1 MSKKVECHE
10 DFFFL
15 IIKIKRTRRDD
26 SIDSII
32 KINVNE
38 DEENLNE
45 EINLKNDKRYDS
57 IDLDEVD

>member
-1 MSKKVECHE
+1 MPRR
-10 DFFFL
+10 FFFL